1 MNKRIKILI
10 VEDEVLIAEF
20 IREMLNKEGYESV
33 GVVYDLQSAVHYIE
47 KNEPEI
53 LLLDINIGVKDG
65 GIELAKKR
73 NPKVSVIYITAQNDE
88 GTMLK
93 AIETSPVNYLTKPIR
108 KIEVLASIKLA
119 IKNLKNESIVVKDS
133 YKEIKIFYYD
143 LLFVKSDGNYIEIHT
158 TTKKH
163 VIRQS
168 LDTFLNEL
176 NSPLFCKSHRSYIVN
191 KEKVTMKTS
200 TSVFLDTIEIPLSR
214 SYSLNF

>member
-158 TTKKH
+158 TTKKY
-163 VIRQS
+163 VI
-168 LDTFLNEL
+168 
-176 NSPLFCKSHRSYIVN
+176 H
-191 KEKVTMKTS
+191 
-200 TSVFLDTIEIPLSR
+200 
-214 SYSLNF
+214 

>member
-119 IKNLKNESIVVKDS
+119 IKNLKNESIIVKDS

-176 NSPLFCKSHRSYIVN
+176 NSPLFCKSQRSYIVN

-200 TSVFLDTIEIPLSR
+200 TSVYLDTIEIPLSR